1 MTAIH
6 VPGYDI
12 WVDPD
17 EITKIEIFR
26 AGKSRAR
33 IEIFL
38 EGERKPRSFKFPDM
52 NTGIRFYDT
61 IWRLRRSDEDQKD
74 EAGYRRAMRSKKGKA

>member
-6 VPGYDI
+6 VPGYEI
-12 WVDPD
+12 WLDPD

-26 AGKSRAR
+26 EGKSRAR
-33 IEIFL
+33 IEL
-38 EGERKPRSFKFPDM
+38 SLKGERKQRSFKFPDM

-61 IWRLRRSDEDQKD
+61 VWRLRRSDED
-74 EAGYRRAMRSKKGKA
+74 EADYPPAMRSKKEKA